1 MSIKNICSKLVIVAG
16 VLAGVILS
24 NQSVF
29 AGTVKVKGSEQGT
42 ALTANFSFDG
52 VAPASSITFT
62 GTDNLGGPFN
72 GQDVGEYA
80 ATATSCTAPDGSA
93 GTAFVL
99 VQAKEV
105 VNYKAGQLYSS
116 GAGAADGLGCA
127 SNTTG
132 SFGLTE
138 THSVIGG
145 TGKFEDASGSI
156 TGKVIGQTLAAPGSP
171 PGRRGLF
178 SGFQATESGSVND

>member
-1 MSIKNICSKLVIVAG
+1 M
-16 VLAGVILS
+16 LS
-24 NQSVF
+24 NPSAF
-29 AGTVKVKGSEQGT
+29 AGTVKVKGSDQGT
-42 ALTANFSFDG
+42 ALTAKFSFDG
-52 VAPASSITFT
+52 VTPASSITFT

-93 GTAFVL
+93 GTEFVL

-105 VNYKAGQLYSS
+105 VNYNAGQLYSS
-116 GAGAADGLGCA
+116 GAGAADGLGCM

-145 TGKFEDASGSI
+145 TEKFEDASGSI

-171 PGRRGLF
+171 PGHLGLF
-178 SGFQATESGSVND
+178 SGFQATESGSVTD